1 LLLLDDPRWNQ
12 LKSTYGTGAT
22 VAQLISRA
30 NADAPLDDWY
40 DSLFQEILHQYTLS
54 PVAYAAVPHLVG
66 IAKRRPDA
74 RKHLMV
80 LIGACY
86 AHSSDSGGPPVP
98 LYLQQEWQAARTAAV
113 PIMLEVLEDP
123 QLDEEEIRYLLHLL
137 QRSKDSISFQLLLR
151 PWTHTRKGRS
161 AEVRLISLDHGSVV
175 RLSKRSG

>member
-1 LLLLDDPRWNQ
+1 MLLLDDPRWNQ

-30 NADAPLDDWY
+30 SADAPLDDWY
-40 DSLFQEILHQYTLS
+40 DSLFQELLHQYTLS
-54 PVAYAAVPHLVG
+54 PVAYAAVPHLVD

-86 AHSSDSGGPPVP
+86 AHSSDSGGPRVP
-98 LYLQQEWQAARTAAV
+98 FSLQQDWLAARTSAV

-123 QLDEEEIRYLLHLL
+123 QLDEEDIRYLLSSLAAL
-137 QRSKDSISFQLLLR
+137 KGQYELSIAIETLDTYTER
-151 PWTHTRKGRS
+151 P
-161 AEVRLISLDHGSVV
+161 
-175 RLSKRSG
+175 